1 MGLRPLRLARALGLA
16 GLATVSA
23 TCQAHNVHHAHTAVK
38 RDSRAEAVYCCAMS
52 TPGERLRRAREA
64 AGYAT
69 AAEGAERAGVKYYTY
84 AQHENGIR
92 GIPADKAA
100 RYAAAFGV
108 EPQWI
113 LYGGSGSGRRL
124 IPVVGYVGASTEFF
138 GFDDHALGAGL
149 DQIEA
154 PPGAPDHA
162 VAVIVRGDSGYPA
175 IRDGMVLVYWEKY
188 ENPADLVGEDCFV
201 RLKDGRTLVKILER
215 GASEGLWTLASIN
228 SSTPPIRNV
237 EIEWAAPIEVRL
249 RRANWGGPS

>member
-1 MGLRPLRLARALGLA
+1 
-16 GLATVSA
+16 
-23 TCQAHNVHHAHTAVK
+23 
-38 RDSRAEAVYCCAMS
+38 MS
-52 TPGERLRRAREA
+52 TPAERLRRAREA

-69 AAEGAERAGVKYYTY
+69 ALEGAEHAGVKYYTY

-92 GIPADKAA
+92 GIPADRAA
-100 RYAAAFGV
+100 RYADAFGV

-113 LYGGSGSGRRL
+113 LYGRAPGAVRRL

-154 PPGAPDHA
+154 PPGAPEQA

-175 IRDGMVLVYWEKY
+175 IRDGMVLVYWDKY
-188 ENPADLVGEDCFV
+188 ENPTALVGEDCFV

-215 GASEGLWTLASIN
+215 GARDGLWTLASIN
-228 SSTPPIRNV
+228 ASTPPIRDV
-237 EIEWAAPIEVRL
+237 QIEWAAPIEVRL
-249 RRANWGGPS
+249 RRANWSASS

>member
-1 MGLRPLRLARALGLA
+1 MKSRLRLSVIALIGLA
-16 GLATVSA
+16 AAMAG
-23 TCQAHNVHHAHTAVK
+23 CQLRSVHEAHIIVK
-38 RDSRAEAVYCCAMS
+38 RDLRADVAYCCAMS
-52 TPGERLRRAREA
+52 TPGERLRNAREA

-92 GIPADKAA
+92 GIPVDKAA

-113 LYGGSGSGRRL
+113 LYGGSVGGGRRL

-149 DQIEA
+149 DHIEA
-154 PPGAPDHA
+154 PPGAPEHA

-175 IRDGMVLVYWEKY
+175 IRDGMVLVFWNKHED
-188 ENPADLVGEDCFV
+188 PSDLLGEDCFV

-215 GASEGLWTLASIN
+215 GSGNGLWTLTSIN
-228 SSTPPIRNV
+228 ASTPPIRDV

-249 RRANWGGPS
+249 RRANWNSSS

>member
-1 MGLRPLRLARALGLA
+1 
-16 GLATVSA
+16 
-23 TCQAHNVHHAHTAVK
+23 
-38 RDSRAEAVYCCAMS
+38 MS
-52 TPGERLRRAREA
+52 TPGERLKWAREA

-69 AAEGAERAGVKYYTY
+69 AAEGAAQAGVKYYTY

-92 GIPADKAA
+92 GIPADRAA
-100 RYAAAFGV
+100 LYAHAFGV

-113 LYGGSGSGRRL
+113 LYGGPRGGGAPRL

-154 PPGAPDHA
+154 PPGARESA

-175 IRDGMVLVYWEKY
+175 IRDGMVLVFWDKY
-188 ENPADLVGEDCFV
+188 ENPVDLVGEDCFV
-201 RLKDGRTLVKILER
+201 RLRDGRTLVKILER
-215 GASEGLWTLASIN
+215 GAREGLWTLASIN
-228 SSTPPIRNV
+228 ASTPPIRDV

-249 RRANWGGPS
+249 RRANWSGGRR